1 MDPFAALFA
10 AVLHSSSN
18 AVNNELQDVLG
29 TEIRAV
35 IVEHNDQHIS
45 FQHQLWQ
52 IRDASVCAD
61 KKSRV
66 GEFSECTVAAKAFF
80 ADACRYL
87 QENRGIGWRYDKTKN
102 MYCSA
107 SISFQPT
114 VAFVAP
120 AGQAT
125 PLESARREC
134 NNLILKASAS
144 EEERKQA
151 CARYEALKS
160 QAQ

>member
-1 MDPFAALFA
+1 MDPLAALFA
-10 AVLHSSSN
+10 AVLESTSN
-18 AVNNELQDVLG
+18 VVG
-29 TEIRAV
+29 TEIQDVMGTEIKAV
-35 IVEHNDQHIS
+35 VIEHKDQRIA
-45 FQHQLWQ
+45 FQYQRWR

-61 KKSRV
+61 EKDRV
-66 GEFSECTVAAKAFF
+66 GEFSECTVAAKQFF

-87 QENRGIGWRYDKTKN
+87 QENRGAGWRYEKTKN
-102 MYCSA
+102 MYCAA
-107 SISFQPT
+107 SISFKPT
-114 VAFVAP
+114 VAFIAP

-125 PLESARREC
+125 PLELARRQC
-134 NNLILKASAS
+134 NLLILEASAT